1 MAGPSNPVLRRRSEI
16 LGIWSSPDFEPVR
29 VPGLDAGRVRTSP
42 FAGLDPLL
50 MVALAGLG
58 GLGILN
64 LQSLGDSQEAVHQG
78 VCVLIG
84 MVAMVASVRI
94 GARRWRALAVA
105 IYGGALLLLGGVA
118 AAGSIAYGAQRW
130 LSLGALVFQPSEL
143 AKLGLLLML
152 AVVLGSLPR
161 HRHRLLMAVPIAAVP
176 IALTLLEPDLSTAIL
191 LALVAG
197 AMLLLAR
204 VRVRSLLVLG
214 VGIALLAPIGLS
226 LMRPY
231 QLERL
236 HAFLNG
242 GADAQG
248 AGWAVLQSHIAIASG
263 GLLGTVS
270 ALPRDLLAQY
280 LPARETDLA
289 FASLIEER
297 GVVAGA
303 LVLFFGAVAVW
314 RLVSA
319 ATRTRTEVGS
329 LVAAGFATLL
339 GAEIAINV
347 AGNLGVLP
355 LAGVPFPL
363 LSSGGSAVVAHC
375 VAAGMVMGARRD
387 ELRRRL
393 WCPPR
398 FARPRPRLA
407 RLTAAGVVVALLGLA
422 AGTVDLR
429 QTEGPELRSAALL
442 QATRR
447 IALPAARGE
456 IQDRHGVPLALD
468 KPVVRVL
475 DLASVTLASRGTDRR
490 LAALLGEPLKAVDHA
505 LAAMP
510 PNQGF
515 DVVVAASVPDNV
527 GIRIAA
533 ADLPGVIVAPTVQRS
548 YPYGPL
554 LAPLL
559 GFVGVPT
566 AADEQRLGT
575 MPPDEIIGR
584 GGLEQEYDAVLR
596 GDDGSQEILV
606 DPTDTPVAIS
616 GYQAPVGGGDLRLSI
631 DLGLQ
636 EQAAMLLQRAL
647 RGVAGQPRGDEGSVV
662 IMNPQNG
669 QVLAMV
675 SLPAYNDSLF
685 GPPVDAAGLGA
696 ELNAPGDPFLE
707 HATETAMPPGSTFKL
722 VVAATDLATHV
733 VSSDLVVPTGSTFA
747 YDGTTFHNWGDLP
760 PQDLSQAVA
769 WSNDVYFYKL
779 AIALGATRID
789 QIAATLG
796 VGKPT
801 GIDLPGE
808 ATGFLGTPTN
818 VSTVGEQWYPGTTA
832 MFGIGQ
838 GPLTVTPLQDALW
851 TGAVAT
857 GEVVTPRL
865 GLSAQP
871 AGGQAFVPMTPPPPR
886 RLPFAA
892 SLGPLQEGLRDA
904 VINGTGTML
913 RVLPIPA
920 AGKTGTA
927 QDSSAP
933 DGGPDAWYTAY
944 SPAGAPQVVVTVNV
958 RGGGEG
964 YNTAEPIVRD
974 LLKYFDIHAAQIL
987 STAPA
992 QPAVPPAIAAIAAT
1006 RTASVTSM
1014 NPVTTA
1020 AALQPQPTIALRRQ
1034 QLHRAE
1040 KGSTP
1045 HLLPRRSAAAL
1056 HTALRIQTPPRG
1068 ALRNPAAAN
1077 HRRRQGPL
1085 PA

>member
-1 MAGPSNPVLRRRSEI
+1 MVVL
-16 LGIWSSPDFEPVR
+16 L
-29 VPGLDAGRVRTSP
+29 
-42 FAGLDPLL
+42 
-50 MVALAGLG
+50 GLG
-58 GLGILN
+58 GLGVLN
-64 LQSLGDSQEAVHQG
+64 LLSLGDSQEAVHQG

-84 MVAMVASVRI
+84 IVAMVASVRI
-94 GARRWRALAVA
+94 SAGRWRSLAVA
-105 IYGGALLLLGGVA
+105 IYGGALVLLGGVA
-118 AAGSIAYGAQRW
+118 AGGSIAYGARRW
-130 LSLGALVFQPSEL
+130 LSLGAVVFQPSEL

-161 HRHRLLMAVPIAAVP
+161 HRHRLLMAVPIVAVP

-214 VGIALLAPIGLS
+214 AGIALLAPIGLS

-263 GLLGTVS
+263 GFWAPSPPCLGTFSQVPCQHVRPTLHS
-270 ALPRDLLAQY
+270 RAY
-280 LPARETDLA
+280 
-289 FASLIEER
+289 R
-297 GVVAGA
+297 GAGDGRRCP
-303 LVLFFGAVAVW
+303 GAVFRGGCGMAA
-314 RLVSA
+314 RLGGYPDPHGGWLACRGWIRHA
-319 ATRTRTEVGS
+319 ARGRNRRQRGRQPRR
-329 LVAAGFATLL
+329 VAA
-339 GAEIAINV
+339 
-347 AGNLGVLP
+347 
-355 LAGVPFPL
+355 
-363 LSSGGSAVVAHC
+363 SGGSLPAVEQRRVGGGGALRRGRYGHGRAPRRVTAQAVVPATFRPAP
-375 VAAGMVMGARRD
+375 AAPGAACRGGGCGR
-387 ELRRRL
+387 
-393 WCPPR
+393 
-398 FARPRPRLA
+398 A
-407 RLTAAGVVVALLGLA
+407 LGLA

-429 QTEGPELRSAALL
+429 QTEGPELRSAAVL
-442 QATRR
+442 QATRT

-475 DLASVTLASRGTDRR
+475 DLASVTLASPGADRR
-490 LAALLGEPLKAVDHA
+490 LATLLGEPLKAVDHA
-505 LAAMP
+505 LAATP
-510 PNQGF
+510 PNRGF
-515 DVVVAASVPDNV
+515 DVVVAASVPASL
-527 GIRIAA
+527 GTRIAA
-533 ADLPGVIVAPTVQRS
+533 ADLPGVIVAPTVERS

-575 MPPDEIIGR
+575 LPPDEIVGR
-584 GGLEQEYDAVLR
+584 GGLEQEYDTVLR

-616 GYQAPVGGGDLRLSI
+616 GHQAPVSGGDLRLSI

-636 EQAAMLLQRAL
+636 EQAATLLRKAL

-662 IMNPQNG
+662 IMDPQNG

-733 VSSDLVVPTGSTFA
+733 VSPGLVVQTGSTFA

-779 AIALGATRID
+779 AIALGPTRID

-808 ATGFLGTPTN
+808 ASGFLGTPAN

-851 TGAVAT
+851 TGAAAT

-865 GLSAQP
+865 GLSARP

-886 RLPFAA
+886 QLPFAA

-974 LLKYFDIHAAQIL
+974 LLEYFDSHAAQIL

-1006 RTASVTSM
+1006 RPASVTSM
-1014 NPVTTA
+1014 NPVTAA
-1020 AALQPQPTIALRRQ
+1020 AALQSQPTIALRRQ
-1034 QLHRAE
+1034 QQHRAE

-1068 ALRNPAAAN
+1068 APRNPAAAN
-1077 HRRRQGPL
+1077 HRRRRGPL

>member
-1 MAGPSNPVLRRRSEI
+1 
-16 LGIWSSPDFEPVR
+16 LGTWSSPDFESVR
-29 VPGLDAGRVRTSP
+29 VRGRDGGRVRTSP

-50 MVALAGLG
+50 MFAFAGLG

-64 LQSLGDSQEAVHQG
+64 LQSLGDGQEVVHQA
-78 VCVLIG
+78 VCMLIG

-94 GARRWRALAVA
+94 SAGHTRALAVA
-105 IYGGALLLLGGVA
+105 IYGGALVLLGGVA

-130 LSLGALVFQPSEL
+130 LSLGAVVFQPSEL

-161 HRHRLLMAVPIAAVP
+161 HRHRLLIALPIAAVP

-191 LALVAG
+191 LALVVG

-204 VRVRSLLVLG
+204 VRVRSLLMLG
-214 VGIALLAPIGLS
+214 VGMALLAPIGLS

-289 FASLIEER
+289 FASLIEQR

-303 LVLFFGAVAVW
+303 LALFLGALAVW

-319 ATRTRTEVGS
+319 ATRTRTQVGS
-329 LVAAGFATLL
+329 LIAAGFATLL

-347 AGNLGVLP
+347 AGNLSVLP

-375 VAAGMVMGARRD
+375 VAAGVVMGARR
-387 ELRRRL
+387 EEMRRRL

-407 RLTAAGVVVALLGLA
+407 RLTAAGVAVALLGLA

-429 QTEGPELRSAALL
+429 QTQGPELRVAALL
-442 QATRR
+442 QAKRT

-475 DLASVTLASRGTDRR
+475 AVASVTLASPGTDRR
-490 LAALLGEPLKAVDHA
+490 LAALLGEPLNAVDHA
-505 LAAMP
+505 LVEPP
-510 PNQGF
+510 PNNGF
-515 DVVVAASVPDNV
+515 DVVLAPSVPDAT
-527 GIRIAA
+527 GARIAA
-533 ADLPGVIVAPTVQRS
+533 AHLAGVIVAPTVERI
-548 YPYGPL
+548 YPYGSL

-559 GFVGVPT
+559 GFVGIPT
-566 AADEQRLGT
+566 AGDDKSMGT
-575 MPPDEIIGR
+575 LPPDEVIGR
-584 GGLEQEYDAVLR
+584 AGLEEEYDSVLL
-596 GDDGSQEILV
+596 GADGSQSILV
-606 DPTDTPVAIS
+606 DPTGSPVAMTS
-616 GYQAPVGGGDLRLSI
+616 SRAPVSGGDLRLSI

-636 EQAAMLLQRAL
+636 EQATTLLQRAL
-647 RGVAGQPRGDEGSVV
+647 RGVPGQPRGDEGSIV

-669 QVLAMV
+669 QVLAMA
-675 SLPAYNDSLF
+675 SLPAYNDNLF
-685 GPPVDAAGLGA
+685 GPPVNAAALDA
-696 ELNAPGDPFLE
+696 ELDAPGDPFLE
-707 HATETAMPPGSTFKL
+707 HATQTAMPPGSTYKL
-722 VVAATDLATHV
+722 VVAAADLATHV
-733 VSSDLVVPTGSTFA
+733 VAPNKVITTGSTFT
-747 YDGTTFHNWGDLP
+747 YDGWTFHNYGDLP
-760 PQDLSQAVA
+760 PQDLPEAVA

-779 AIALGATRID
+779 AVALGPARID
-789 QIAATLG
+789 QVAAEMG
-796 VGKPT
+796 VGRAT

-808 ATGFLGTPTN
+808 ASGFLGTPAN
-818 VSTVGEQWYPGTTA
+818 VSSVGEQWYPGTTA
-832 MFGIGQ
+832 MSGIGQ

-851 TGAVAT
+851 TAASAT
-857 GEVVTPRL
+857 GALVTPRL
-865 GLSAQP
+865 GLSARP
-871 AGGQAFVPMTPPPPR
+871 AGGEAYVPITPPPPQP
-886 RLPFAA
+886 LPFAA
-892 SLGPLQEGLRDA
+892 DLAPLRQGLREE
-904 VINGTGTML
+904 VVSGTGTL
-913 RVLPIPA
+913 LDRLPIPA

-944 SPAGAPQVVVTVNV
+944 SPADGPQVVVTMNV
-958 RGGGEG
+958 RGGGQG

-974 LLKYFDIHAAQIL
+974 LLEYFDGHAAQIL
-987 STAPA
+987 STAPV
-992 QPAVPPAIAAIAAT
+992 QPAVPPAVAAVAASD
-1006 RTASVTSM
+1006 ASSATQAH
-1014 NPVTTA
+1014 PVTTA
-1020 AALQPQPTIALRRQ
+1020 AAPKLLPPIGLRRQ
-1034 QLHRAE
+1034 RLRRAE
-1040 KGSTP
+1040 KGSTR

-1056 HTALRIQTPPRG
+1056 HTAPKIQTPLRG
-1068 ALRNPAAAN
+1068 ALRSPGAVS
-1077 HRRRQGPL
+1077 HRRRRGPP